1 MDLGNSLFLNT
12 QIKKE
17 IKTVTTTTQPNQTNL
32 PEENFGKVLLSAP
45 LSFYMDKNPNIVAEV
60 FDYLEQHFFK
70 GIFNGGR
77 DNQQLCKQ
85 VIDEEDGGILYGWY
99 TLSTGKKIMIKTV
112 GYGLKENQMDLNQW
126 TKADY
131 NNTCIMFPSDD

>member
-1 MDLGNSLFLNT
+1 M
-12 QIKKE
+12 
-17 IKTVTTTTQPNQTNL
+17 TTTTQPNQVNL

-45 LSFYMDKNPNIVAEV
+45 LSFYMDRKPEVVAEV
-60 FDYLEQHFFK
+60 FEYLEQHFMK

-85 VIDEEDGGILYGWY
+85 VIDSNGRKHGGILYGWY
-99 TLSTGKKIMIKTV
+99 TLSTGRKIMIKCV
-112 GYGLKENQMDLNQW
+112 GYAAKEEEMNLELY

>member
-1 MDLGNSLFLNT
+1 
-12 QIKKE
+12 
-17 IKTVTTTTQPNQTNL
+17 VTTTTQPNQVNL
-32 PEENFGKVLLSAP
+32 PEENFGFVTISNA
-45 LSFYMDKNPNIVAEV
+45 LSFYMDKKPEVVAEV
-60 FDYLEQHFFK
+60 FNYLEQHFFK

-85 VIDEEDGGILYGWY
+85 VIDAEDGGILYGWY
-99 TLSTGKKIMIKTV
+99 TLSTGRKIMIKTV
-112 GYGLKENQMDLNQW
+112 GYGLKENQMDLKNW

>member
-1 MDLGNSLFLNT
+1 M
-12 QIKKE
+12 
-17 IKTVTTTTQPNQTNL
+17 TTTTQPNQVNL
-32 PEENFGKVLLSAP
+32 PEENFGTVTISSA
-45 LSFYMDKNPNIVAEV
+45 LTFYMDRKQEV
-60 FDYLEQHFFK
+60 INQVFNYLEQHFMK

-85 VIDEEDGGILYGWY
+85 VIDSENGGILYGWY
-99 TLSTGKKIMIKTV
+99 TLSTGRKIMIKCV
-112 GYGLKENQMDLNQW
+112 GYGIKEESMNLELY